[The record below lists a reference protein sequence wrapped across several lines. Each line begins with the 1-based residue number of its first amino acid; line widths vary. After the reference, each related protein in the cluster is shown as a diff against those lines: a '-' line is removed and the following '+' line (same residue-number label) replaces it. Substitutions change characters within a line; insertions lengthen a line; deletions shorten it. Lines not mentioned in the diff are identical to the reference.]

1 MVLVRNVRRGE
12 RSANRFLESP
22 PRQGLSFGRP
32 AAAAVEFAML
42 LPFLAFLFVIAV
54 DYGRIIYYTV
64 TIDNCVHN
72 GAIFASQ
79 TFDNQNQQ
87 WVGNNQYWQTP
98 SGQISDVV
106 KATLA
111 DGGSLSPALTA
122 QNVTVTSGT
131 DADGNAITT
140 VTVNY
145 TFQTVTQFPGV
156 PSTVNIV
163 RSCQM
168 RIAPAVP
175 Q

>member
-1 MVLVRNVRRGE
+1 MYSVSVVK
-12 RSANRFLESP
+12 NRC
-22 PRQGLSFGRP
+22 RP
-32 AAAAVEFAML
+32 GAAAVEFALL

-87 WVGNNQYWQTP
+87 WIGNNQYWQCP
-98 SGQISDVV
+98 SGQISAVV
-106 KATLA
+106 DATLA
-111 DGGSLSPALTA
+111 DGGSLNPALKSS
-122 QNVTVTSGT
+122 NVTVSTGT
-131 DADGNAITT
+131 DADGNSTTT

-145 TFQTVTQFPGV
+145 TFQTITNFPGV
-156 PSTVNIV
+156 PANVTIV

-168 RIAPAVP
+168 RVAPATP
-175 Q
+175 P

>member
-1 MVLVRNVRRGE
+1 MSLIRHPFGE
-12 RSANRFLESP
+12 QAAPKPCPP
-22 PRQGLSFGRP
+22 PRRQRR
-32 AAAAVEFAML
+32 AAAAVEFAVL

-87 WVGNNQYWQTP
+87 WIGNNQYWQTP
-98 SGQISDVV
+98 SGEISDIV

-111 DGGSLSPALTA
+111 DGGSLSPALTSD
-122 QNVTVTSGT
+122 NVSVTNGS
-131 DADGNAITT
+131 DADGNTTTT
-140 VTVNY
+140 VTITY
-145 TFQTVTQFPGV
+145 TFQTVTKFPGV
-156 PSTVNIV
+156 PSDVTIV

-168 RIAPAVP
+168 RVAPATP